1 MWNRLLNQLNQLFSY
16 AVFTILYL
24 IIYKFFN
31 SMEIWLYFHYLKGG
45 KKSGVSQSNTPAKT
59 HKMKSQKAIQ
69 PRNIFIRLIL
79 LTE

>member
-1 MWNRLLNQLNQLFSY
+1 
-16 AVFTILYL
+16 
-24 IIYKFFN
+24 
-31 SMEIWLYFHYLKGG
+31 MEIWLYFHYLKRG
-45 KKSGVSQSNTPAKT
+45 KKSGVSQSNTPAKK